1 MVDLSTRMVPSM
13 KANIR
18 QDNATVKESL
28 LQVMDRLTKV
38 NGGKASLRAKA
49 RRLRRMATT
58 TRAASRR
65 VDAMDEAILFDL
77 MAPLTLA
84 LGKRVCHTVRVVRL
98 TSMDQPT
105 REPMR
110 ADARLV
116 AASYSFLLAL
126 STKAPL
132 RMVHLITMVS

>member
-1 MVDLSTRMVPSM
+1 
-13 KANIR
+13 
-18 QDNATVKESL
+18 
-28 LQVMDRLTKV
+28 MDRHTKV

-49 RRLRRMATT
+49 RRLQVMVTT

-65 VDAMDEAILFDL
+65 VDATDEAILFDL
-77 MAPLTLA
+77 MAQLTLA
-84 LGKRVCHTVRVVRL
+84 LGKRVCHTVRVARL

-116 AASYSFLLAL
+116 AASYSFLMAL
-126 STKAPL
+126 STKATL
-132 RMVHLITMVS
+132 TMVYLITMAS